1 MAIVR
6 WNPIGGLA
14 AVEFDRLNRLFDDL
28 HSEGTRA
35 WVPAVDIYETEGHEV
50 VIKAELPDVRK
61 EDISVTFENGVLTL
75 TGQRKQ
81 EESVEKGQVR
91 RLERRH
97 GAFSRSFTL
106 PDSVDASAIAAVYK
120 DGVLTIRL
128 PRREESKPKQISV
141 NVQ

>member
-14 AVEFDRLNRLFDDL
+14 AVEFDRLNRLFEDL

-35 WVPAVDIYETEGHEV
+35 WVPAVDIYETEAHEV

-75 TGQRKQ
+75 TGARKQ

-97 GAFSRSFTL
+97 GAFSRAFTL

>member
-75 TGQRKQ
+75 TGRAQAGRVGR
-81 EESVEKGQVR
+81 ERAGAATRAASR
-91 RLERRH
+91 RVLALVHAAGLGRC
-97 GAFSRSFTL
+97 L
-106 PDSVDASAIAAVYK
+106 PPSPPSTRMAC
-120 DGVLTIRL
+120 
-128 PRREESKPKQISV
+128 
-141 NVQ
+141 